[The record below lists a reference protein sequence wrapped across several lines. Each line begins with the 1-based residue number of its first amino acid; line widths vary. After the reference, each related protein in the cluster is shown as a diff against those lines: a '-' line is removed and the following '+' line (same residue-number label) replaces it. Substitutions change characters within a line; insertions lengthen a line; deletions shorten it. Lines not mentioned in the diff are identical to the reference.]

1 MICANMVRAYGKREI
16 KYGTKPFQIRFI
28 GTDSTVISL
37 LPGQTYLIIEKTTED
52 WWLAANDQGKLL
64 NVPKLGLVRLTRYF
78 WTV

>member
-1 MICANMVRAYGKREI
+1 MSKYGQSIWKREI

-64 NVPKLGLVRLTRYF
+64 NVPKLGLGLR
-78 WTV
+78 